1 MIFVIYLLT
10 YKINFLRRRLG
21 KYLFW
26 NTLIRLFCEM
36 FFEMFLLATLNI
48 KTIDWDSPFVGVLV
62 SNIAAIAVVVV
73 IISTQIAIFW
83 MYLRKE
89 DKW

>member
-1 MIFVIYLLT
+1 M
-10 YKINFLRRRLG
+10 
-21 KYLFW
+21 FW

-36 FFEMFLLATLNI
+36 FFEMFLLAALNI

-62 SNIAAIAVVVV
+62 SNIAAIAVIVV
-73 IISTQIAIFW
+73 IIAAQIAIFW